1 MHPFDTL
8 LEKAKIAH
16 EKWVKGAPMP
26 NGFSTDME
34 KLGEAI
40 KDAEATK
47 SKSYNFKVL
56 ECRAFK
62 VKSYI
67 GDKQVMIVALIADEK
82 TGEPYFSIELRTLT
96 KTPERYGYTDILRRI
111 NGYFYI
117 RNSFGMRVAVW
128 EAFFIAVGQMKDA
141 TTKAFT
147 EFFDKK
153 EKPNGTE

>member
-8 LEKAKIAH
+8 LEKAKAAH
-16 EKWVKGAPMP
+16 AMWLTASNLETKAMA
-26 NGFSTDME
+26 E
-34 KLGEAI
+34 LGDAI
-40 KDAEATK
+40 QDAEATK
-47 SKSYNFKVL
+47 SMLYNFKVL

-67 GDKQVMIVALIADEK
+67 GDKQVMLVCLDTSEE
-82 TGEPYFSIELRTLT
+82 GEPYFTVEIRTLT
-96 KTPERYGYTDILRRI
+96 KTPEKYGYNDILRRI

-147 EFFDKK
+147 EFLDKK
-153 EKPNGTE
+153 EKSNGTR

>member
-8 LEKAKIAH
+8 LEKAKAAH
-16 EKWVKGAPMP
+16 ARWITASNLETKAMA
-26 NGFSTDME
+26 E
-34 KLGEAI
+34 LGDAI
-40 KDAEATK
+40 QDAEATK
-47 SKSYNFKVL
+47 SKFYNFKVL
-56 ECRAFK
+56 ECKAFK

-67 GDKQVMIVALIADEK
+67 GDKQVMLVCLDTSED
-82 TGEPYFSIELRTLT
+82 GEPYFTIEIRTLT
-96 KTPERYGYTDILRRI
+96 KTPENYGYTDILRRI

-147 EFFDKK
+147 EFLDKK
-153 EKPNGTE
+153 EKANGTR